1 MATNNKTFKHD
12 EYIKNVMEQV
22 AVAYRGFN
30 DYTKDIKD
38 EDLLEQSRE
47 ISMLFCDL
55 VTRLSSMDAYLYS
68 EDVVNFANG
77 NDTLSAIEYAK
88 M

>member
-12 EYIKNVMEQV
+12 EYIKNIMEQV

-38 EDLLEQSRE
+38 EDLLEKSRE

-55 VTRLSSMDAYLYS
+55 VTRLSSMDAYLYA
-68 EDVVNFANG
+68 EDMVNFANG
-77 NDTLSAIEYAK
+77 NDTLSAIEHARI
-88 M
+88 